1 MKNTLTKGAT
11 MMPWYE
17 AGALLVA
24 IILLLMI
31 IRVPVAFAF
40 LTVNLIG
47 AMIFIGGEASVLQ
60 LVANATSSVTT
71 FTLVPV
77 PLFLL
82 MGELFFHTGVALRIF
97 DAIDKLLGRLP
108 GRLSYLT
115 VAGGTLFAALSGSSI
130 ANTAMLGSTLLPQM
144 MNRGYKP
151 VLSMGPIIATG
162 GLAIMIPPSA
172 LGVLLGSIAQVDIGK
187 MLIAGIVPG
196 FLLATAYIAVIA
208 FITWHDPD
216 AAPAYVPERLS
227 TRAKLRL
234 LAVNILPMAGVI
246 FMVVG
251 LIIFGIATPSEAAAF
266 GVLGVLVLALLF
278 KSLSWTSVTRS
289 VLGTVRVTGMVFMII
304 VGASTFSQ
312 ILAFSGASSG
322 LINWV
327 VTSSIS
333 PILVLLGMLLIVLI
347 LGMLMES
354 VSIIM
359 LIAPIFFPLA
369 ASLGY
374 DGVWLA
380 ILILLVLEISLATPP
395 FGMGLFVLVGV
406 APHGTTL
413 SEVVYASMPYIAAAI
428 AVGFLLV
435 IAPDL
440 VLFLPNLIG

>member
-1 MKNTLTKGAT
+1 
-11 MMPWYE
+11 MPWYE

>member
-1 MKNTLTKGAT
+1 

-24 IILLLMI
+24 IILLLMV

-40 LTVNLIG
+40 LAVNLIG

-208 FITWHDPD
+208 FTTWHDPD

-227 TRAKLRL
+227 TRVKLRL

-278 KSLSWTSVTRS
+278 KSLSWASVKKS

-406 APHGTTL
+406 APNGTTL
-413 SEVVYASMPYIAAAI
+413 SEVVYASMPYIAVAI

>member
-1 MKNTLTKGAT
+1 
-11 MMPWYE
+11 MMPWYQ
-17 AGALLVA
+17 AGALLVT
-24 IILLLMI
+24 IILLLMM

-40 LTVNLIG
+40 LIVNLIG
-47 AMIFIGGEASVLQ
+47 AMVFIGGEASILQ

-97 DAIDKLLGRLP
+97 DAIDKLLGRIP

-144 MNRGYKP
+144 TKRGYKP

-196 FLLATAYIAVIA
+196 LLLAAAYSAVIA
-208 FITWHDPD
+208 IIAWRDPN
-216 AAPAYVPERLS
+216 AAPAYVVEKL
-227 TRAKLRL
+227 TAGEKLRL

-246 FMVVG
+246 LMVVG

-266 GVLGVLVLALLF
+266 GVLGVLVLAFLF
-278 KSLSWTSVTRS
+278 KSLSWSSVTKS
-289 VLGTVRVTGMVFMII
+289 ILGAVRVTGMVFMII
-304 VGASTFSQ
+304 IGASTFSQ
-312 ILAFSGASSG
+312 ILALSGASSG

-333 PILVLLGMLLIVLI
+333 PIFILLGMLLIVLI

-369 ASLGY
+369 ASIGY

-406 APHGTTL
+406 APRGTTL
-413 SEVVYASMPYIAAAI
+413 SDVVYASIPYIAVAI
-428 AVGFLLV
+428 AVGGLLMV
-435 IAPDL
+435 APQL
-440 VLFLPNLIG
+440 VLFLPGLIG

>member
-1 MKNTLTKGAT
+1 

-40 LTVNLIG
+40 LTVNLMG
-47 AMIFIGGEASVLQ
+47 ALIFIGGEASVLQ

-82 MGELFFHTGVALRIF
+82 MGELFFHTGVALRVF

-208 FITWHDPD
+208 FTTWRDPD

-278 KSLSWTSVTRS
+278 KSLSWASVTKS
-289 VLGTVRVTGMVFMII
+289 ILGTVRVTGMVFMII

-333 PILVLLGMLLIVLI
+333 PTLVLLGMLLIVLI

-413 SEVVYASMPYIAAAI
+413 SEVVYASMPYIAVAI

-440 VLFLPNLIG
+440 VLFLPNLIS

>member
-1 MKNTLTKGAT
+1 
-11 MMPWYE
+11 MPWYQ
-17 AGALLVA
+17 AGALLVT
-24 IILLLMI
+24 IILLLMM

-40 LTVNLIG
+40 LIVNLIG
-47 AMIFIGGEASVLQ
+47 AMVFIGGEASILQ

-97 DAIDKLLGRLP
+97 DAIDKLLGRIP

-144 MNRGYKP
+144 TKRGYKP

-196 FLLATAYIAVIA
+196 LLLAAAYSAVIA
-208 FITWHDPD
+208 IIAWRDPN
-216 AAPAYVPERLS
+216 AAPAYVVEKL
-227 TRAKLRL
+227 TAGEKLRL

-246 FMVVG
+246 LMVVG

-266 GVLGVLVLALLF
+266 GVLGVLVLAFLF
-278 KSLSWTSVTRS
+278 KSLSWSSVTKS
-289 VLGTVRVTGMVFMII
+289 ILGAVRVTGMVFMII
-304 VGASTFSQ
+304 IGASTFSQ
-312 ILAFSGASSG
+312 ILALSGASSG

-333 PILVLLGMLLIVLI
+333 PIFILLGMLLIVLI

-369 ASLGY
+369 ASIGY

-406 APHGTTL
+406 APRGTTL
-413 SEVVYASMPYIAAAI
+413 SDVVYASIPYIAVAI
-428 AVGFLLV
+428 AVGGLLMV
-435 IAPDL
+435 APQL
-440 VLFLPNLIG
+440 VLFLPGLIG